1 MNKEYLKKYCDI
13 IIKAGVNLYEGQ
25 SLVINCG
32 VKNFDFGL
40 LLGQT
45 AYENG
50 AKFVDLNLGSDY
62 MRKFR
67 IDNNKNTD
75 DLSFIPNFALTK
87 ANELL
92 ANDWATIKIDNTEEI
107 DVLKD
112 SDSTKFQMMAKAE
125 HQAYAHLSKSLTSFK
140 NVWTIAAV
148 PGVNWAGRILNTEAN
163 KEAEEKLWE
172 KIIPIMRLDAKDPV
186 EAWKTHAET
195 LVRRSKFLT
204 DLNLDRLVFT
214 APGTELE
221 VGINKTSV
229 WRGGFTT
236 SASGRK
242 FIPNLPTEEVFTT
255 PDFRRTN
262 GRAKVTKPVK
272 VLETQIYGIWFEFK
286 EGKVVNFGAD
296 NNVEILEK
304 YFKIDEGASY
314 LGEVALVDGYSKVF
328 ESGLIFNS
336 ILYDE
341 NAACHIALGRGF
353 GSCLSNGQELTSNEE
368 LKKGGCNYSL
378 VHTDFMIGSPEINV
392 KGYTQ
397 TGEEVAIITNG
408 KFNID

>member
-1 MNKEYLKKYCDI
+1 MNKDYLKKYAEV
-13 IIKAGVNLYEGQ
+13 IIKSGVNLYEGQ

-32 VKNFDFGL
+32 VRNVDFGL

-67 IDNNKNTD
+67 IDNNKNNS
-75 DLSFIPNFALTK
+75 DLEYIPNFALTK
-87 ANELL
+87 ANEML

-112 SDSTKFQMMAKAE
+112 SDSSKYQMMAKAE
-125 HQAYAHLSKSLTSFK
+125 HQAFAHLSKSLTSFK

-148 PGVNWAGRILNTEAN
+148 PGPKWAERILKTDAPD
-163 KEAEEKLWE
+163 AEEQLWK
-172 KIIPIMRLDAKDPV
+172 KIIPIMRLDAPDPV
-186 EAWKTHAET
+186 AAWTAHAEN
-195 LVRRSKFLT
+195 LVKRSSVLT
-204 DLNLDRLVFT
+204 AMQLDKVKFT
-214 APGTELE
+214 APGTDLE

-229 WRGGFTT
+229 WKGGYGTGVN
-236 SASGRK
+236 GRN

-262 GRAKVTKPVK
+262 GRAQITKPVK
-272 VLETQIYGIWFEFK
+272 VLETQLYGIWFEFK
-286 EGKVVNFGAD
+286 DGKVVNFGAD

-328 ESGLIFNS
+328 ESGLVFNS

-353 GSCLSNGQELTSNEE
+353 ASCLSNGNNLNSNEE
-368 LKKGGCNYSL
+368 LSKAGCNYSL

-397 TGEEVAIITNG
+397 SGEEVAIITNG
-408 KFNID
+408 KFSID

>member
-1 MNKEYLKKYCDI
+1 MNKEYLKKYCEV

-25 SLVINCG
+25 SLIINCG
-32 VKNFDFGL
+32 VRNVDFGL

-45 AYENG
+45 AYEHG

-67 IDNNKNTD
+67 IDNNKNIA
-75 DLSFIPNFALTK
+75 DLEYIPHFALNKTD
-87 ANELL
+87 ELL
-92 ANDWATIKIDNTEEI
+92 ANDWATIKVDNTEEI

-112 SDSTKFQMMAKAE
+112 SDSTKFQIMSKAE

-140 NVWTIAAV
+140 NVWTIVAV
-148 PGVNWAGRILNTEAN
+148 PGPKWAGRILNTEAN
-163 KEAEEKLWE
+163 AEAEKKLWE
-172 KIIPIMRLDAKDPV
+172 KMIPIMRLDSEDPA
-186 EAWKTHAET
+186 EAWRTHAET
-195 LVRRSKFLT
+195 LVRRSVHLT
-204 DLNLDRLVFT
+204 NLKLDKLVFT

-221 VGINKTSV
+221 VGLNKTSL
-229 WRGGFTT
+229 WKGGFAT
-236 SASGRK
+236 GINGKK

-255 PDFRRTN
+255 PDFKRTN
-262 GRAKVTKPVK
+262 GKVRVTKPVK
-272 VLETQIYGIWFEFK
+272 VLETQLYGIWFEFK
-286 EGKVVNFGAD
+286 EGKVINFGAD

-353 GSCLSNGQELTSNEE
+353 GSCLTNGNDLTSNEE

-392 KGYTQ
+392 KGFTQ
-397 TGEEVAIITNG
+397 SGEEVAIITKG

>member
-1 MNKEYLKKYCDI
+1 MNKEYLKKYAEV
-13 IIKAGVNLYEGQ
+13 IIKSGVNLYEGQ

-32 VKNFDFGL
+32 VRNVDFGL

-67 IDNNKNTD
+67 IDNNKNNS
-75 DLSFIPNFALTK
+75 DLESIPNFALTK
-87 ANELL
+87 ANEML

-112 SDSTKFQMMAKAE
+112 SDSSKYQVMAKAE
-125 HQAYAHLSKSLTSFK
+125 HQAFAHLSKSLTSFK

-148 PGVNWAGRILNTEAN
+148 PGPKWAARILNTDAPD
-163 KEAEEKLWE
+163 AEEQLWK
-172 KIIPIMRLDAKDPV
+172 KIVPIMRLDTPDPV
-186 EAWKTHAET
+186 AAWTTHAEK
-195 LVRRSKFLT
+195 LVKRSNVLT
-204 DLNLDRLVFT
+204 AMKLDKLKFT
-214 APGTELE
+214 APGTNLE
-221 VGINKTSV
+221 VGINQTSI
-229 WRGGFTT
+229 WKGGYGTGIN
-236 SASGRK
+236 GRN

-262 GRAKVTKPVK
+262 GRAQVTKPVK
-272 VLETQIYGIWFEFK
+272 VLETQLYGIWFEFK
-286 EGKVVNFGAD
+286 DGKVVNFGAD

-328 ESGLIFNS
+328 ESGLVFNS

-353 GSCLSNGQELTSNEE
+353 ASCLSNGTELNSNEN
-368 LKKGGCNYSL
+368 LQKAGCNYSL

-392 KGYTQ
+392 KGYTNS
-397 TGEEVAIITNG
+397 GEETAIITNG

>member
-1 MNKEYLKKYCDI
+1 MNKEYLKKYCEV

-25 SLVINCG
+25 SLVINSG
-32 VKNFDFGL
+32 ARNFEFAL
-40 LLGQT
+40 MLGQT

-50 AKFVDLNLGSDY
+50 AKYVDLNLGSDY

-67 IDNNKNTD
+67 IDNNKNSS
-75 DLSFIPNFALTK
+75 DLEFIPNYTMTK

-92 ANDWATIKIDNTEEI
+92 ANDWASIKVDNTEEI

-112 SDSTKFQMMAKAE
+112 SDSSKFQIMSKAE
-125 HQAYAHLSKSLTSFK
+125 HQAFSHLSKSLTSFR
-140 NVWTIAAV
+140 NVWTIVAV
-148 PGVNWAGRILNTEAN
+148 PGPKWAGRILNMEAG
-163 KEAEEKLWE
+163 EKSERELWE
-172 KIIPIMRLDAKDPV
+172 KIIPIMRLDTENPV
-186 EAWKTHAET
+186 EEWKKHSEN
-195 LVRRSKFLT
+195 LVRRSKTLT
-204 DLNLDRLVFT
+204 ELKLDKLVFT
-214 APGTELE
+214 APGTNLE
-221 VGINKTSV
+221 IGINKTSV
-229 WRGGFTT
+229 WRGGFATGVN
-236 SASGRK
+236 GRK

-255 PDFRRTN
+255 PDFKRTN
-262 GRAKVTKPVK
+262 GKVRVTKPVK
-272 VLETQIYGIWFEFK
+272 VLETQLYGIWFEFK
-286 EGKVVNFGAD
+286 DGKVVNFGAD

-353 GSCLSNGQELTSNEE
+353 TSCLSNGDELTNNE
-368 LKKGGCNYSL
+368 KMKAGGCNFSL
-378 VHTDFMIGSPEINV
+378 VHTDFMIGSHEINV

-397 TGEEVAIITNG
+397 SGEETAIITNG